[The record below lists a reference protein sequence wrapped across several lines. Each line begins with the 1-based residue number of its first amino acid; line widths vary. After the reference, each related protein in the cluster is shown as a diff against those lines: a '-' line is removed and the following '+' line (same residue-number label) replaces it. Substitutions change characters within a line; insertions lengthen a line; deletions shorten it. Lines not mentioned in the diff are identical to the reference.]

1 MKLHTAGPELAGIF
15 RDRIL
20 RRGRAWPGASSA
32 CFSCIKGSGRARLP
46 FGRGPPATYQ
56 QASKRRNRWYTLGEI
71 PSVVEQANKGVL
83 SKDLNDWL
91 KQIEM
96 LSKRLCRELFRVR
109 PW

>member
-1 MKLHTAGPELAGIF
+1 MKLRTAGTDLAGIF

-20 RRGRAWPGASSA
+20 RRGRLAGG
-32 CFSCIKGSGRARLP
+32 FFRLLFVQKGLRTRP
-46 FGRGPPATYQ
+46 FTFGRGPPATYQ

-96 LSKRLCRELFRVR
+96 LSKRLCRELFQVR
-109 PW
+109 LW

>member
-1 MKLHTAGPELAGIF
+1 MI
-15 RDRIL
+15 
-20 RRGRAWPGASSA
+20 
-32 CFSCIKGSGRARLP
+32 
-46 FGRGPPATYQ
+46 YQ

-83 SKDLNDWL
+83 SKDLNDRL